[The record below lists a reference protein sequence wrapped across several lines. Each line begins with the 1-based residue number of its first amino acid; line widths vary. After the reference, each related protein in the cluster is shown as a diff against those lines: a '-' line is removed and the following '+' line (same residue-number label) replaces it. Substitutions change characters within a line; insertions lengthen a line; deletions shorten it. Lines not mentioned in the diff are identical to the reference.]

1 MDYKVTGM
9 TCSACSAR
17 VEKVVSALEGVD
29 SCVVNLLTGD
39 MKVEGTVKPQ
49 SVIDAVTG
57 AGYGASVKG
66 VKKETE
72 VEKSETK
79 SILMRFLVS
88 LAFLLP
94 LIYVTMGHVMW
105 DAPMPSFFAKNP
117 LATAI
122 LEAVLASIVLVIN
135 QRFFINGAKGIIKR
149 APNMDTLVSLGATSG
164 FVYSLVMLFGM
175 TELYINGDL
184 VGAYAILHDLYF
196 EASAMILV
204 LITLGKMLEAMSKG
218 RTTSALRSLMS
229 LSPDTAVVLRDGKEI
244 TIPLDELR
252 VGEIFIVRAG
262 GKIPVDGEVVEG
274 SGSVDESALT
284 GESIPV
290 DKLTGSMV
298 YQGTVLSSGYVRCIS
313 QKVGEDTTL
322 SKIIKSVTD
331 VSSTKAP
338 IARLADK
345 VSGVFVPVVIGIAV
359 VTLSIWLIVGASVG
373 YSLARAISVLV
384 ISCPCALG
392 LATPVAIMVSSG
404 KGARQGVLY
413 KTAESIESLG
423 KVSLV
428 ALDKTGT
435 ITEGVPSVSDVIA
448 LTDEDELIRLAY
460 SLEIKSEHPLSRAIV
475 AEGEKRK
482 TVAIDTTDFVTIAG
496 RGLQCKVG
504 DRLIR
509 GGNFDYV
516 KEICDIDETMIEA
529 TQKLSDEGKT
539 PLFFGENGRFLGII
553 AVSDT
558 IKEDS
563 TQAVKDMKSMGIKV
577 VMLTGDNERTARAIA
592 RRVGVDEVYASVLP
606 DQKGEIIKSLAK
618 SGKVAMIGDG
628 INDALALTTADVGV
642 AIGAGADV
650 AVDSADVVLTSSRLS
665 DAVKAIRLSRG
676 TLRVI
681 KQNLFWA
688 FIYNTLGIPLASGAF
703 VSLFGWSMNPMFGA
717 LAMSLSSV
725 CVVCNALR
733 INLFKLGKNKETYIE
748 YEKEDGMKKIMK
760 IEGIMCMH
768 CEARVTSALSAI
780 DGVNSVTASHKK
792 GTAVVKLE
800 KEVADDILRNAVEK
814 EGYKVVSID

>member
-1 MDYKVTGM
+1 MDYKVEGM

-39 MKVEGTVKPQ
+39 MKVEGTVSTQ

-57 AGYGASVKG
+57 AGYGASLKG
-66 VKKETE
+66 TKSDKK
-72 VEKSETK
+72 VEINETK
-79 SILMRFLVS
+79 PILKRFLVS

-94 LIYVTMGHVMW
+94 LMYVTMGHVMW
-105 DAPMPSFFAKNP
+105 GAPLPDFFAKNP
-117 LATAI
+117 LATAL
-122 LEAVLASIVLVIN
+122 LEMVLAGIVLVIN
-135 QRFFINGAKGIIKR
+135 QRFFINGAKGLIKR
-149 APNMDTLVSLGATSG
+149 APNMDTLVSLGSASG
-164 FVYSLVMLFGM
+164 FIYSLVRLFGM
-175 TELYINGDL
+175 TELYATADT
-184 VGAYAILHDLYF
+184 VGAYAVLHDLYF

-204 LITLGKMLEAMSKG
+204 LISLGKMLEAMSKG
-218 RTTSALRSLMS
+218 RTTDALKSLMS
-229 LSPDTAVVLRDGKEI
+229 LSPDTAVVIRDGKEV
-244 TIPLDELR
+244 TVLLSELR
-252 VGEIFIVRAG
+252 VDEIFVVRAG
-262 GKIPVDGEVVEG
+262 DRIPVDGEVVEG
-274 SGSVDESALT
+274 SGSIDESALT

-290 DKLTGSMV
+290 DKLVGSKV
-298 YQGTVLSSGYVRCIS
+298 YQGTVLSSGYIRCIS
-313 QKVGEDTTL
+313 RKVGEDTTL

-345 VSGVFVPVVIGIAV
+345 VSGVFVPVVIGIAII
-359 VTLSIWLIVGASVG
+359 TLAIWLIAGESIG

-392 LATPVAIMVSSG
+392 LATPVAIMVASG
-404 KGARQGVLY
+404 KGARQGVLF

-423 KVSLV
+423 KVSVV

-435 ITEGVPSVSDVIA
+435 VTEGVPTVTDVIA
-448 LTDEDELIRLAY
+448 CTDENELMSLSY
-460 SLEIKSEHPLSRAIV
+460 SLELKSEHPLSRAIV
-475 AEGEKRK
+475 SEGEKRK
-482 TVAIDTTDFVTIAG
+482 TVALDITDFVTVAG

-504 DRLIR
+504 DRAVR
-509 GGNFDYV
+509 GGNLEYV
-516 KEICDIDETMIEA
+516 KEICSIDEDTVSMA
-529 TQKLSDEGKT
+529 KKLSDEGKT
-539 PLFFGENGRFLGII
+539 PLFFAQNDRFLGII

-558 IKEDS
+558 VKEDS
-563 TQAVKDMKSMGIKV
+563 TQAIKDLKAMGISV

-592 RRVGVDEVYASVLP
+592 ERVGVDEVYASVLP
-606 DQKGEIIKSLAK
+606 DKKGKIIDTISKSN
-618 SGKVAMIGDG
+618 KVAMIGDG

-650 AVDSADVVLTSSRLS
+650 AIDSADVVLSSSRLS

-688 FIYNTLGIPLASGAF
+688 FIYNSLGIPLAGGAF
-703 VSLFGWSMNPMFGA
+703 VSLLGWSMNPMLGA
-717 LAMSLSSV
+717 LFMSMSSV

-733 INLFKLGKNKETYIE
+733 INLFKLGKQNENV
-748 YEKEDGMKKIMK
+748 EKEDGMKKVMK

-768 CEARVTSALSAI
+768 CEARVKGALETIEGVGSAN
-780 DGVNSVTASHKK
+780 VSHKK
-792 GTAVVKLE
+792 GTAVVKLDM
-800 KEVADDILRNAVEK
+800 EVCDEILKDAVEK
-814 EGYKVVSID
+814 EGYKVISIE

>member
-1 MDYKVTGM
+1 MDYKVEGM

-39 MKVEGTVKPQ
+39 MKVEGTVSTQ

-57 AGYGASVKG
+57 AGYGASLKG
-66 VKKETE
+66 TKSDKK
-72 VEKSETK
+72 VEINETK
-79 SILMRFLVS
+79 PILKRFLVS

-94 LIYVTMGHVMW
+94 LMYVTMGHVMW
-105 DAPMPSFFAKNP
+105 GAPLPDFFAKNP
-117 LATAI
+117 LATAL
-122 LEAVLASIVLVIN
+122 LEMVLAGIVLVIN
-135 QRFFINGAKGIIKR
+135 QRFFINGAKGLIKR
-149 APNMDTLVSLGATSG
+149 APNMDTLVSLGSASG
-164 FVYSLVMLFGM
+164 FIYSLVRLFGM
-175 TELYINGDL
+175 TELYATADT
-184 VGAYAILHDLYF
+184 VGAYAVLHDLYF

-204 LITLGKMLEAMSKG
+204 LISLGKMLETMSKG
-218 RTTSALRSLMS
+218 RTTDALKSLMS
-229 LSPDTAVVLRDGKEI
+229 LSPDTAVVIRDGKEV
-244 TIPLDELR
+244 TVLLSELR
-252 VGEIFIVRAG
+252 VDEIFVVRAG
-262 GKIPVDGEVVEG
+262 DRIPVDGEVVEG
-274 SGSVDESALT
+274 SGSIDESALT

-290 DKLTGSMV
+290 DKLVGSKV
-298 YQGTVLSSGYVRCIS
+298 YQGTVLSSGYIRCIS
-313 QKVGEDTTL
+313 RKVGEDTTL

-345 VSGVFVPVVIGIAV
+345 VSGVFVPVVIGIAII
-359 VTLSIWLIVGASVG
+359 TLAIWLIAGESIG

-392 LATPVAIMVSSG
+392 LATPVAIMVASG
-404 KGARQGVLY
+404 KGARQGVLF

-423 KVSLV
+423 KVSVV

-435 ITEGVPSVSDVIA
+435 VTEGVPTVTDVIA
-448 LTDEDELIRLAY
+448 CTDENELMSLSY
-460 SLEIKSEHPLSRAIV
+460 SLELKSEHPLSRAIV
-475 AEGEKRK
+475 SEGEKRK
-482 TVAIDTTDFVTIAG
+482 TVALDITDFVTVAG

-504 DRLIR
+504 DRAVR
-509 GGNFDYV
+509 GGNLEYV
-516 KEICDIDETMIEA
+516 KEICSIDEDTVSIA
-529 TQKLSDEGKT
+529 KKLSDEGKT
-539 PLFFGENGRFLGII
+539 PLFFAQNDRFLGII

-558 IKEDS
+558 VKEDS
-563 TQAVKDMKSMGIKV
+563 TQAIKDLKAMGISV

-592 RRVGVDEVYASVLP
+592 ERVGVDEVYASVLP
-606 DQKGEIIKSLAK
+606 DKKGKIIDTISKSN
-618 SGKVAMIGDG
+618 KVAMIGDG

-650 AVDSADVVLTSSRLS
+650 AIDSADVVLSSSRLS

-688 FIYNTLGIPLASGAF
+688 FIYNSLGIPLAGGAF
-703 VSLFGWSMNPMFGA
+703 VSLLGWSMNPMLGA
-717 LAMSLSSV
+717 LFMSMSSV

-733 INLFKLGKNKETYIE
+733 INLFKLGKQNENV
-748 YEKEDGMKKIMK
+748 EKEDGMKKVMK

-768 CEARVTSALSAI
+768 CEARVKGALEAIEGVGSAN
-780 DGVNSVTASHKK
+780 VSHKK
-792 GTAVVKLE
+792 GTAVVKLDM
-800 KEVADDILRNAVEK
+800 EVCDEILKDAVEK
-814 EGYKVVSID
+814 EGYKVISIE